1 MLEGI
6 PMYKMHFPGT
16 QPSWCLSPWER
27 Q

>member
-1 MLEGI
+1 
-6 PMYKMHFPGT
+6 MYKMHFPGT